1 MALFGFGRSFFDILF
16 LGFYFCCILDS
27 CYYFSLPLKP
37 RDKSSNIFLL
47 CYQGGLLFISS
58 IILFF
63 IFVGSFFCWIIF
75 YLTHPIQ
82 WTRIKNIQHNYF
94 IVFNWLYLAVHWLLY
109 PLSFSWYCFSMR
121 VLRLCNVLL
130 SLVLYSLFFIGCN
143 VVIKEVK
150 RLVLRP
156 LKIVVRESCVDF
168 IILLPD
174 YPVDSPLYSHL
185 LHHSFYHEV
194 GLFFTLL
201 FTFVFPLFYNY
212 YTPFY
217 CSL

>member
-27 CYYFSLPLKP
+27 CCYFSLPLKP

-156 LKIVVRESCVDF
+156 LKTVVKSESCVDL

-174 YPVDSPLYSHL
+174 YPIDSP
-185 LHHSFYHEV
+185 FI
-194 GLFFTLL
+194 FTSNFTTL
-201 FTFVFPLFYNY
+201 FT
-212 YTPFY
+212 TK
-217 CSL
+217 

>member
-1 MALFGFGRSFFDILF
+1 MKMLRQGNV
-16 LGFYFCCILDS
+16 FY
-27 CYYFSLPLKP
+27 PL
-37 RDKSSNIFLL
+37 
-47 CYQGGLLFISS
+47 CFIPC
-58 IILFF
+58 F
-63 IFVGSFFCWIIF
+63 FVGC
-75 YLTHPIQ
+75 
-82 WTRIKNIQHNYF
+82 
-94 IVFNWLYLAVHWLLY
+94 IV
-109 PLSFSWYCFSMR
+109 M
-121 VLRLCNVLL
+121 
-130 SLVLYSLFFIGCN
+130 
-143 VVIKEVK
+143 IKEVK